1 MRIRAVR
8 TFLWSAFFLLASALL
23 VLDIW
28 VLSQT
33 KDDSLW
39 IPVVT
44 GSLLILTAEIAI
56 SYFFLRSYSR
66 ELSQISSFA
75 EKLLEPGVSKL
86 ALPEA
91 DDELGAIAHSL
102 RKTAPR
108 IRELLENLKLEGARR
123 EAVLDSMVEG
133 VLAVDR
139 DLRVL
144 FCNNSLARILNART
158 PVSPGIPILELVRDH
173 ALLEIMKQVLAG
185 GKRVEQR
192 LTLLSAEAH
201 TFEVLAGPLAGPS
214 TSGAMAI
221 LHDVTELERLE
232 RVRTDFVANVSHE
245 LRTPLAAIRG
255 YAETLLDGALEDRE
269 NNRKFVEVIMAQAT
283 RLTNIASDLLSLSE
297 LESIGVSDDPR
308 SVSVRSAV
316 GAAMRTVESSARLRG
331 VRLRCEEVED
341 LRVKGTDLRL
351 EQVLVN
357 LLDNA
362 VKFSRAN
369 GEVRLEAKQVNGSVC
384 IAISDEGVGIPSED
398 LPRIFERFYRVDK
411 ARSREM
417 GGTGLGLSIVKHAVE
432 QMGGTVSVE
441 SGLGEGSKFTVS
453 IPIA

>member
-1 MRIRAVR
+1 MVR
-8 TFLWSAFFLLASALL
+8 RFLWSAFVLLAAALL
-23 VLDIW
+23 VVDIW
-28 VLSQT
+28 ILSGNAGEG
-33 KDDSLW
+33 LW
-39 IPVVT
+39 VPVVA
-44 GSLLILTAEIAI
+44 GSVIILAAESALG
-56 SYFFLRSYSR
+56 YFFLRSYSR
-66 ELSQISSFA
+66 QLTRVSSYA
-75 EKLLEPGVSKL
+75 EQLLDPAVSKL
-86 ALPEA
+86 ELPDD

-102 RKTAPR
+102 RRTAPR

-123 EAVLDSMVEG
+123 EAILDSMVEG

-139 DLRVL
+139 DLRLL
-144 FCNNSLARILNART
+144 FCNNSLARRLGRPL
-158 PVSPGIPILELVRDH
+158 PVTPGIPILELIRDPL
-173 ALLEIMKQVLAG
+173 LLEIMKQVLAG
-185 GKRVEQR
+185 GKYVEQR
-192 LTLLSAEAH
+192 LTLRGAEAH

-269 NNRKFVEVIMAQAT
+269 NNRKFVEVILAQAT

-297 LESIGVSDDPR
+297 LESIGVSDEPR
-308 SVSVRSAV
+308 SVSVRAAV
-316 GAAMRTVESSARLRG
+316 GAALRTVESSARLRG

-341 LRVKGTDLRL
+341 VRVKGTDLRL

-362 VKFSRAN
+362 VKFSKPN
-369 GEVRLEAKQVNGSVC
+369 GEVALEAKTMNGAVS
-384 IAISDEGVGIPSED
+384 ISIVDQGVGIPSED

-411 ARSREM
+411 ARSREV

-441 SGLGEGSKFTVS
+441 SRLGEGAKFTVS
-453 IPIA
+453 IPAA